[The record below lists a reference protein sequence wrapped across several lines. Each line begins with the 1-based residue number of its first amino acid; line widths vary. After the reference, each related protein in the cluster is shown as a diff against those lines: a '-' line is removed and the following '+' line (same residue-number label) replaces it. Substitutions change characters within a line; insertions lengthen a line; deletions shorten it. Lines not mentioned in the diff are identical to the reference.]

1 MTRPALL
8 PCLAL
13 AALLA
18 LVPVRAADPT
28 ATFVAPGGS
37 SLLVAAADAEGKTWL
52 SVRDVATAL
61 GGTLAH
67 EAATGSFELKI
78 GPHTAVFGTGT
89 PIAVVDTRLVP
100 LAAAVRAEA
109 GTAYAEP
116 DFFSRVLSPL
126 FGVAFT
132 WDRASRTLAARP
144 VETPEIG
151 VEATVSAFEGTTKVV
166 FRFSQ
171 APSYRTEKGAD
182 QVVLRFPGAKLVPAT
197 PEVVPDDERV
207 ARLLLRPG
215 ELAVVLKGKDLS

>member
-1 MTRPALL
+1 MWYDRAKCAGQSALFDLRQQKLAENTNQRPEDLT
-8 PCLAL
+8 
-13 AALLA
+13 
-18 LVPVRAADPT
+18 VAADSD
-28 ATFVAPGGS
+28 G
-37 SLLVAAADAEGKTWL
+37 
-52 SVRDVATAL
+52 
-61 GGTLAH
+61 
-67 EAATGSFELKI
+67 
-78 GPHTAVFGTGT
+78 
-89 PIAVVDTRLVP
+89 P

-171 APSYRTEKGAD
+171 APAYRTEKGD
-182 QVVLRFPGAKLVPAT
+182 GQVVLRFPGAKLVPA
-197 PEVVPDDERV
+197 VSN
-207 ARLLLRPG
+207 RLFI
-215 ELAVVLKGKDLS
+215 